1 MTVFRNIFLRI
12 IDRVEKVGNRLP
24 DPSILFFSLCLI
36 MLLLSSLL
44 SVLNV
49 TATDPTNGKTIHI
62 TNLLSVSGIQ
72 KILSET
78 ITNFATFPA
87 LGMVLVVMIGM
98 GIAEKTGYFEHLLN
112 SVVDKTPQKFVIPFL
127 IFISILGNAAGGVAP
142 MIMPVLTAVI
152 FIKMGYHPIAGLVIS
167 YAAVEVGYGA
177 NLLIGLDDALAFSF
191 TQSALKLFS
200 GEASINIAMNWY
212 FTAISTFLLTPIIF
226 YVAKKFTIPSF
237 QNSQIDKLHAE
248 SVKTF
253 NQRAKKALTYA
264 NISVIVFLLFIVVIL
279 IPQNSILRNNDTG
292 SILVESPLM
301 DGFGVILLL
310 VFIIPGLVYGYMS
323 RSIVST
329 KDIGRLMTNSMSDMG
344 SFIIVIFFAAQLL
357 AYFDWSNIGK
367 VMAINGAE
375 LLKNQN
381 GVILIIG
388 LIILTSFINIF
399 MGSASAKW
407 AILAPIFIPM
417 FATLGYHPAFTQM
430 VYRIGDSITNPITPM
445 IPYLPFLLTIAQRYD
460 KNIKLGTL
468 IAHLLPYSIIIGV
481 VWTVI
486 MLIWFLLGLPVG
498 PGGPVKL

>member
-1 MTVFRNIFLRI
+1 MAVFRNIFLRI
-12 IDRVEKVGNRLP
+12 IDRVERVGNRLP

-49 TATDPTNGKTIHI
+49 TATDPTNDKTIHI

-127 IFISILGNAAGGVAP
+127 IFISILGNAAGGVVP

-212 FTAISTFLLTPIIF
+212 FTAISTFLLPPIIF

-237 QNSQIDKLHAE
+237 QNSQIDKMHAE

-253 NQRAKKALTYA
+253 NQRSKKALTYA
-264 NISVIVFLLFIVVIL
+264 NISVVVFLLFIVAIL

-388 LIILTSFINIF
+388 LIILTSVINIF

-460 KNIKLGTL
+460 KSIKLGTL

>member
-1 MTVFRNIFLRI
+1 
-12 IDRVEKVGNRLP
+12 
-24 DPSILFFSLCLI
+24 
-36 MLLLSSLL
+36 
-44 SVLNV
+44 
-49 TATDPTNGKTIHI
+49 
-62 TNLLSVSGIQ
+62 
-72 KILSET
+72 
-78 ITNFATFPA
+78 
-87 LGMVLVVMIGM
+87 
-98 GIAEKTGYFEHLLN
+98 
-112 SVVDKTPQKFVIPFL
+112 
-127 IFISILGNAAGGVAP
+127 

-152 FIKMGYHPIAGLVIS
+152 FIKMGYHPIACLVIS

-388 LIILTSFINIF
+388 LIILTSVINIF

-445 IPYLPFLLTIAQRYD
+445 IPYLPFLLTIAQR
-460 KNIKLGTL
+460 
-468 IAHLLPYSIIIGV
+468 
-481 VWTVI
+481 
-486 MLIWFLLGLPVG
+486 
-498 PGGPVKL
+498 